1 MTEALHAEWI
11 KLRTFTST
19 GWLVAGTVTLT
30 VAVSVRGRRRH
41 PRVGGV
47 WRRAGPTKLALV
59 GIDLGQVV
67 IAVLAVLMIS
77 GEYATG
83 MIHVTLAFMPAAS
96 PSSQPM
102 HSTSPGSPWL
112 MVEPHRV
119 LHPAGVAGCSTR
131 ARNS

>member
-41 PRVGGV
+41 PRVAGV

-59 GIDLGQVV
+59 GTTS
-67 IAVLAVLMIS
+67 AK
-77 GEYATG
+77 
-83 MIHVTLAFMPAAS
+83 
-96 PSSQPM
+96 SSLP
-102 HSTSPGSPWL
+102 
-112 MVEPHRV
+112 
-119 LHPAGVAGCSTR
+119 C
-131 ARNS
+131 